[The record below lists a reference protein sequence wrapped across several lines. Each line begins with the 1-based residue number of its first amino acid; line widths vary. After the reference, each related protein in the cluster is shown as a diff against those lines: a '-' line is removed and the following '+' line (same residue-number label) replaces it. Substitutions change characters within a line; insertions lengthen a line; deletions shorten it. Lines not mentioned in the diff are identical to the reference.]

1 MTLSSLCD
9 SRPTIYI
16 LLGLLITALVASLT
30 GVQSWIL
37 AALLMFAALFQTWFF
52 QRKRLRNISL
62 LQSIKRLA
70 YDLSQ
75 GRFEYRVTNI
85 EGSGELEA
93 VARNLNNA
101 LDQLEVYFRDTG
113 TAFQMARK
121 GQFNRGVFTTGLHGK
136 FVPMLEDIQVSL
148 NAMQDNQARV
158 DRDQLFAELGKLK
171 TGNLLTNLR
180 GIQGELSTITSEMD
194 GVSELAASA
203 ASAAQESKTT
213 VNHVVTD
220 WHGLIER
227 LDTISYS
234 VRELGVRSTEV
245 ADVIKAIAGI
255 ADQTNLLAL
264 NAAIEAARAGEHGRG
279 FAVVADEV
287 RSLSQNTRQATEKIS
302 SIIGGFLDS
311 FSNIQNDSSAMQE
324 LANSSMQTMQSFQE
338 NFTRFGEVAQHSF
351 TKAAYARLLSFTS
364 LVKMDHLVYIHNGY
378 RTLELGPDS
387 DEGQAVA
394 VDHHSC
400 RFGKW
405 YEQGIGV
412 KEFSHLPSYRSME
425 TPHAA
430 VHQTMHQVLERLK
443 PEWDHHKENLEWVLA
458 RFNELEFNS
467 AEIVKLMDKLT
478 QEKHDYES
486 FSTESTGGDVELF

>member
-1 MTLSSLCD
+1 MTLSSLFD
-9 SRPTIYI
+9 SRSTIYI
-16 LLGLLITALVASLT
+16 LLGLLITALIASLT

-37 AALLMFAALFQTWFF
+37 AALLMLAAMTQAWFF
-52 QRKRLRNISL
+52 RRTQLRNVSL
-62 LQSIKRLA
+62 LESIKRLA

-75 GRFEYRVTNI
+75 GRFEYRVTSI
-85 EGSGELEA
+85 EGTGELET

-113 TAFQMARK
+113 TAFQMAREGRFK
-121 GQFNRGVFTTGLHGK
+121 RGVFTAGLHGK
-136 FVPMLEDIQVSL
+136 FVCMLEDIQVSL
-148 NAMQDNQARV
+148 DAMQDNQLHV
-158 DRDQLFAELGKLK
+158 DRDMLYAELGKLK
-171 TGNLLTNLR
+171 TSNLLTNLK
-180 GIQGELSTITSEMD
+180 GIQGELSTVTSEMD
-194 GVSELAASA
+194 GVSNLAASA
-203 ASAAQESKTT
+203 ASAAQESKTA

-234 VRELGVRSTEV
+234 VKELGKRSAEV

-311 FSNIQNDSSAMQE
+311 FSNIQNDSSAMQG

-338 NFTRFGEVAQHSF
+338 KFTSFGEIAQQSY
-351 TKAAYARLLSFTS
+351 TKAAYTRLMSFAS

-378 RTLELGPDS
+378 RTLEVGPDS
-387 DEGQAVA
+387 DEGRTVA

-405 YEQGIGV
+405 YEQGIGA
-412 KEFSHLPSYRSME
+412 KEFAHLPSYQSMAA
-425 TPHAA
+425 PHAT
-430 VHQTMHQVLERLK
+430 VHQTMHQILGRLE
-443 PEWDHHKENLEWVLA
+443 PDWDRHKENLEWVLA

-467 AEIVKLMDKLT
+467 AEIVRLMDKLT

-486 FSTESTGGDVELF
+486 FNTESAGGDVEFF